1 MIFNKDTT
9 IKELIE
15 QLSLGSVTGISFQKD
30 GLVKNCLRIT
40 MITDNKYKLARLVSE
55 EELYKTDF
63 EIIDYLTE
71 KMTEELSLHERSTFD
86 ANTL

>member
-40 MITDNKYKLARLVSE
+40 MITDNKRKLARLVSE

-71 KMTEELSLHERSTFD
+71 KMTEELYYFD
-86 ANTL
+86 KEYKNADSI